1 MCAIISFHGVGVCGL
16 SGRERDRE
24 NKAGNGA
31 RDGGCVALRACRVP
45 LARMVGGLAPTHG
58 VAADEG
64 KGVERVQP
72 TGVGPE
78 PKGFDVAREARN
90 GGRPGHLTHTKTNQ
104 STLS

>member
-1 MCAIISFHGVGVCGL
+1 MGSV
-16 SGRERDRE
+16 
-24 NKAGNGA
+24 GA
-31 RDGGCVALRACRVP
+31 RGIGKTRLASGPGLMGACCVP

-78 PKGFDVAREARN
+78 PKGLDVAREARS
-90 GGRPGHLTHTKTNQ
+90 GGRPGHLTHTNTKPPSRA